1 MAGIALLALALGAIA
16 WVELATLGGRLERTP
31 GPTRLEESD
40 PYPLRL
46 GLRRTLVPPPGGE
59 LSDPLLDRPIP
70 VGPRWRR
77 GASRDIWLERPG
89 RMALVPARLVVRDP
103 LGLWRR
109 ELDSGRTAELVV
121 LPRIDPV
128 RWIGP
133 GSEPRGIAAGS
144 GSDAD
149 ATSRRGGLAQFEVDG
164 LRPYREGSP
173 ASRIHWPAVAR
184 TGEMIERRLI
194 AGGEPRPLVV
204 FDPRGSSGRDLRER
218 AMRAAASLCVELA
231 QSGGCEL
238 LVPGERRP
246 LAIDPSLRTWPEAHT
261 QDRRLRPG
269 RRADHAGGPHR
280 LRRPLGDPGQGPAL
294 LAAPPAARQLPD
306 HPEGLAT
313 RGGLPG
319 LGLLGLSGDGAGRAL
334 DLPAQGGRMTA
345 LAGDRSARVELACF
359 AALAALAAL
368 QWTSLVA
375 HPPAGRVVVAVLFV
389 TAAGAAIAAIARLEL
404 SRAARLALAAVAT
417 VAGICFGM
425 VVVGLPARLLL
436 PGHWDELRRQSV
448 AEPRRGRRR
457 PCPLLRRRR
466 LDAPGDPAGEPARG
480 RAGRLRRLLAD
491 PPPGGRTDLRAG
503 PAGGALSDRASP
515 GPGRAASWPA
525 ASSSPS

>member
-1 MAGIALLALALGAIA
+1 MTPARDPGSPRAPTTLALGAALTLAGLAFGLAAALLAGIALLALALGAIA

-77 GASRDIWLERPG
+77 SASREIWLERPG

-128 RWIGP
+128 RWLGP

-144 GSDAD
+144 GSAAD

-204 FDPRGSSGRDLRER
+204 FDPRGSSSRDLRER
-218 AMRAAASLCVELA
+218 AMRAAASLCVELGR
-231 QSGGCEL
+231 SGGCDL
-238 LVPGERRP
+238 LLPGERRP
-246 LAIDPSLRTWPEAHT
+246 ITIDPALRSWPEAHVRIAVSSP
-261 QDRRLRPG
+261 D
-269 RRADHAGGPHR
+269 A
-280 LRRPLGDPGQGPAL
+280 GPAL
-294 LAAPPAARQLPD
+294 LPAL
-306 HPEGLAT
+306 
-313 RGGLPG
+313 RG
-319 LGLLGLSGDGAGRAL
+319 S
-334 DLPAQGGRMTA
+334 
-345 LAGDRSARVELACF
+345 
-359 AALAALAAL
+359 
-368 QWTSLVA
+368 
-375 HPPAGRVVVAVLFV
+375 AVLWV
-389 TAAGAAIAAIARLEL
+389 SAGH
-404 SRAARLALAAVAT
+404 
-417 VAGICFGM
+417 
-425 VVVGLPARLLL
+425 GLPAA
-436 PGHWDELRRQSV
+436 LRQLRTGSFLITPTGSRRAAAFRVSGCFGYPVGALAEHLTRQS
-448 AEPRRGRRR
+448 
-457 PCPLLRRRR
+457 
-466 LDAPGDPAGEPARG
+466 
-480 RAGRLRRLLAD
+480 
-491 PPPGGRTDLRAG
+491 
-503 PAGGALSDRASP
+503 
-515 GPGRAASWPA
+515 AAA
-525 ASSSPS
+525 